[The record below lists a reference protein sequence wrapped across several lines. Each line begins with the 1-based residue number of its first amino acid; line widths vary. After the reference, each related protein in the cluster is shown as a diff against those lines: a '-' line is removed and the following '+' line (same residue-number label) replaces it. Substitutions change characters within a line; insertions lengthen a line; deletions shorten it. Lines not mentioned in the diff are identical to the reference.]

1 MNTNNLLLNPDPFLQ
16 RQRVF
21 LVTLDKLEEFS
32 YRINEGA
39 SDMARLT
46 GITYIWDAPVER
58 VVEQQISVI
67 NNAVANGADLI
78 MIQALDPIRVS
89 GAVEAAKARGVR
101 IIYVDSPAV
110 ESAIV
115 TLATDNYN
123 AGQTAG
129 QLMINELELAGIIT
143 GDIGIVE
150 GIPEMVTRLNRQLGF
165 RDVIKRDGR
174 YQLLDTRYAQGNPV
188 ALQNEI
194 VAVINENPSLVGLFT
209 TYEVSTT
216 ALGYALMGITKPIIG
231 IGFDLTDIIRDMLN
245 NEVLR
250 ATLVQNP
257 YTMGYLGMAQAI
269 AALTGKDTGPNFINT
284 GVSIVTRYMRRIVI

>member
-1 MNTNNLLLNPDPFLQ
+1 MNTINQLLNPDPFLQ

-46 GITYIWDAPVER
+46 GIFYTWDAPVER

-89 GAVEAAKARGVR
+89 GALEAAKARGVR

-110 ESAIV
+110 ESAMV

-150 GIPEMVTRLNRQLGF
+150 GIPEMVTRLNRQIGF
-165 RDVIKRDGR
+165 RDVIERDGR

-194 VAVINENPSLVGLFT
+194 EAVINENPRLVGLFT

-216 ALGYALMGITKPIIG
+216 ALGYALMGIIKPIIG

-269 AALTGKDTGPNFINT
+269 AALAGKDTGPNFINT
-284 GVSIVTRYMRRIVI
+284 GVSILTRYMRRIVI